1 MDMNIEFG
9 CLTGTR
15 RGFIVGGNQGC
26 LFFYDIGINFF
37 VLILK
42 RKKFLNCEYYGL
54 LNENGEFR

>member
-26 LFFYDIGINFF
+26 LFFYDIGNQLF
-37 VLILK
+37 LIIELK
-42 RKKFLNCEYYGL
+42 
-54 LNENGEFR
+54 